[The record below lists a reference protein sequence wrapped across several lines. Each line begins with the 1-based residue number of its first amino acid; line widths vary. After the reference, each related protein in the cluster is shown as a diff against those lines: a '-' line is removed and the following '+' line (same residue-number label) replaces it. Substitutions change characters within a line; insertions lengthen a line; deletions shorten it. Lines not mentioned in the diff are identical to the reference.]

1 MPKYD
6 GGEEEGKAKQEKQ
19 VIVSHEGSIDL
30 AHWIASTVFYQMH
43 CSAGNTLFFLMPDK
57 SSPIANSIFP
67 ADSLFADFLPL
78 SDLF

>member
-6 GGEEEGKAKQEKQ
+6 EGEEEGKAKHEKQ

-57 SSPIANSIFP
+57 SSPIAFICLSF
-67 ADSLFADFLPL
+67 SRWLFV
-78 SDLF
+78 